1 MASVAIIGPGRLGL
15 ALAAAFEQGRAVE
28 EVVVFGR
35 HREALDHPV
44 LRAEGVR
51 YVHGLEPLPGDCQA
65 VFLTVPDEAVPEV
78 AYSLASQGEAPPGCA
93 ALHVS
98 GILPTDVMGPLH
110 HRGYGVGSF
119 YPLVV
124 LTDPARGASRFVDSW
139 AAVTAAPET
148 FRRAQL
154 LADAIGVNVFA
165 VPAFRRPLFH
175 AAIALV
181 QGALLPTLT
190 HSSALLQQAGVDS
203 GEALPALT
211 ALARSTL
218 DALEE
223 GGVSMAASG
232 PVATGDVET
241 TALHLRALDAADQR
255 TYAVL
260 ARELLR
266 LAEGEGAAG
275 YASGAEVRGAVEELL
290 DRYAAPESTGVG
302 AGQ

>member
-1 MASVAIIGPGRLGL
+1 MASVAIVGPGRLGL
-15 ALAAAFEQGRAVE
+15 ALAAAFEQSG
-28 EVVVFGR
+28 EVDQVIIFGR
-35 HREALDHPV
+35 HREAPDHPV
-44 LRAEGVR
+44 LRGPSVR

-78 AYSLASQGEAPPGCA
+78 AYSLAGQGEAPPGCA

-98 GILPTDVMGPLH
+98 GILPTDVMEPLH
-110 HRGYGVGSF
+110 RGGYGVGSF

-124 LTDPARGASRFVDSW
+124 LTDPARGASRFVGSW

-148 FRRAQL
+148 FRRIQR
-154 LADAIGVNVFA
+154 LADGIGIDVFA

-181 QGALLPTLT
+181 QGAILPTLT

-203 GEALPALT
+203 DEALPSLIS
-211 ALARSTL
+211 LARSTL

-232 PVATGDVET
+232 PVATGDLET
-241 TALHLRALDAADQR
+241 TALHLRALDAVDQR
-255 TYAVL
+255 SYAVL

-266 LAEGEGAAG
+266 LAGAEGAAG
-275 YASGAEVRGAVEELL
+275 YASGAEDRGAVEELL
-290 DRYAAPESTGVG
+290 DRYAATESTGVG

>member
-1 MASVAIIGPGRLGL
+1 MASVAIVGPGRLGL
-15 ALAAAFEQGRAVE
+15 ALAAAFEEAGAVDQ
-28 EVVVFGR
+28 VVIFGR
-35 HREALDHPV
+35 HREAPDHPV
-44 LRAEGVR
+44 VRDSGVR

-98 GILPTDVMGPLH
+98 GILPTDVLEPLH
-110 HRGYGVGSF
+110 HRGYGAGSF

-124 LTDPARGASRFVDSW
+124 LTDPARGASHFVGSW

-148 FRRAQL
+148 FRRIQL
-154 LADAIGVNVFA
+154 LADAIGVDVFA

-181 QGALLPTLT
+181 QGAILPTLT

-203 GEALPALT
+203 DEALPALLS
-211 ALARSTL
+211 LARSTL
-218 DALEE
+218 DALDE
-223 GGVSMAASG
+223 GGVSMAAAG
-232 PVATGDVET
+232 PVAMGDIET
-241 TALHLRALDAADQR
+241 TALHLRALDPADQR

-266 LAEGEGAAG
+266 LAGAEGEEG
-275 YASGAEVRGAVEELL
+275 YASGAQLRGAVEELL